1 MNADTDTISC
11 ESCGAHLYFSAPAS
25 WSKQQGTVWAFSF
38 VCVYTVNKLDI
49 VSVGFLQWRKQP
61 LSSA

>member
-38 VCVYTVNKLDI
+38 VCVD
-49 VSVGFLQWRKQP
+49 
-61 LSSA
+61 